1 MGFGI
6 ESRALN
12 LLARM
17 VPGAYPVI
25 PVARKDVDVVI
36 RRELFALL
44 KRDAGGIR
52 RGEYPLSVLAP
63 ESPLEHLKRI
73 PKILG
78 DGLRISLRRKR
89 GRTTEFDR
97 SAREF
102 LKDLPRYYRRN
113 FHFQTNG
120 YLSESSAELYEHQ
133 VEILFGG
140 AADAMRRL
148 IISELKKAFPKPD
161 GAGLKFLEI
170 GAGTGRATR
179 FVAMAF
185 PRAKITAVDLSA
197 PYLKAAQRKLQDRP
211 RIDFVQADG
220 AELPFLDEQFDA
232 VYSVFLFHELPLG
245 ARLDILRESHRVLK
259 PRGFLGFVDS
269 MQLGDRP
276 DLPELDE
283 SLHEFPKTYH
293 EPFYRNYIENPM
305 EALLGQEGFTRV
317 ETDFGFLSKVCSSQ
331 RMPRNPSPRT
341 REKRE

>member
-1 MGFGI
+1 MTVPWDVPQYERFRA
-6 ESRALN
+6 ERSRPFFDLVGRIPDRPFASIVDLGCGTGE
-12 LLARM
+12 LAR
-17 VPGAYPVI
+17 I
-25 PVARKDVDVVI
+25 
-36 RRELFALL
+36 LL
-44 KRDAGGIR
+44 
-52 RGEYPLSVLAP
+52 
-63 ESPLEHLKRI
+63 
-73 PKILG
+73 
-78 DGLRISLRRKR
+78 
-89 GRTTEFDR
+89 DR
-97 SAREF
+97 W
-102 LKDLPRYYRRN
+102 
-113 FHFQTNG
+113 
-120 YLSESSAELYEHQ
+120 
-133 VEILFGG
+133 
-140 AADAMRRL
+140 
-148 IISELKKAFPKPD
+148 
-161 GAGLKFLEI
+161 
-170 GAGTGRATR
+170 
-179 FVAMAF
+179 
-185 PRAKITAVDLSA
+185 PRARIIGVDLSKEM
-197 PYLKAAQRKLQDRP
+197 LAAADP
-211 RIDFVQADG
+211 RAVPGRLEFVQADG